1 MIAGASAPVFTEE
14 TQMAE
19 AKKTTAKKPA
29 AKKAPAKK
37 APAKKAAPKKDSNA
51 LVKMVRDD
59 GKTAD
64 VHPSMVDD
72 YKSGGYRE
80 A

>member
-1 MIAGASAPVFTEE
+1 
-14 TQMAE
+14 MAE
-19 AKKTTAKKPA
+19 SKTTVKKTVAKKPA
-29 AKKAPAKK
+29 AKKPA
-37 APAKKAAPKKDSNA
+37 AQTAPKKDLNA
-51 LVKMVRDD
+51 LIKMIRDD

-64 VHPSMVDD
+64 VHPSMVED

>member
-1 MIAGASAPVFTEE
+1 MRKLD
-14 TQMAE
+14 MAE
-19 AKKTTAKKPA
+19 SKTTVKKTVAKKSAAKKPA
-29 AKKAPAKK
+29 AQT
-37 APAKKAAPKKDSNA
+37 APKKDSNA
-51 LVKMVRDD
+51 LIKMIRDD

-64 VHPSMVDD
+64 VHPSMVED